1 MKNTSIELS
10 ESDVKYILQGDYR
23 DYQAIVAENIFCANC
38 SRDHL
43 SVGIKDYK
51 ITLNTDNDI
60 HLKGKCTRCGEEV
73 GSYLEYGEIP
83 ELYQRAEDVR
93 KERQS
98 KANLK
103 VVKRDNRH
111 Q

>member
-10 ESDVKYILQGDYR
+10 ESDVKYILQEDYR
-23 DYQAIVAENIFCANC
+23 DYQVIVAENIFCAHC

-43 SVGIKDYK
+43 SMGIKDYT
-51 ITLNTDNDI
+51 ITLNADNDI
-60 HLKGKCTRCGEEV
+60 HLKGKCTHCGGEV
-73 GSYLEYGEIP
+73 GSYLGYGEIS

-93 KERQS
+93 KVRQS